1 MDPLVIA
8 LGLFLIFVALR
19 LGRLVGRSEGRRD
32 RGAPL
37 IVIRQ
42 VPLTF
47 PLPKRDEGTHEHR
60 EPSLQP

>member
-8 LGLFLIFVALR
+8 LGLLFIFVALR

-37 IVIRQ
+37 IVIRSM
-42 VPLTF
+42 PLGYK
-47 PLPKRDEGTHEHR
+47 PPAN
-60 EPSLQP
+60 P